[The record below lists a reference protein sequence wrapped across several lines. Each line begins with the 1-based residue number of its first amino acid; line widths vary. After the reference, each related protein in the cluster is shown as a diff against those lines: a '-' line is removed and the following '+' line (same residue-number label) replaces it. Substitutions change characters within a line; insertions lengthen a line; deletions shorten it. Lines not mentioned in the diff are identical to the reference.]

1 MSKIP
6 LFKVTMSPDAGP
18 AVTKVLDSGYI
29 GQGQKVEEF
38 ETKFQEV
45 IGSSVKP
52 LTTNSCTAA
61 LILALK
67 TLEIGPDSVVA
78 TSPMTCTATNQAI
91 MQTGAKILWYDVDP
105 YTGLIDVPKLAK
117 CMAQHR
123 VRFDVLMTV
132 DWGGT
137 LCDYKAIKDLQDL
150 FGNKFVT
157 VQDAAHCIK
166 IGPDHG
172 DYVAWSFGPIKH
184 LTMTD
189 GGALLTPDCQLEYF
203 SSIKKEATHI
213 SAYDKAKLLRWFGID
228 RNTGDSFRCQNL
240 IEFPGAKFHANDVQA
255 QVGLCNMSLALEG
268 VEKARA
274 NAAYYNSQLSGIDGL
289 ILPPFKPSNQWWL
302 YSIVVPGQRD
312 KLINYLDTKGIMA
325 SPVHARND
333 LHPVFR
339 YANPMGPLAGL
350 EFFASNQL
358 SIPVGWWVTKNDR
371 EYIVQTI
378 KEFFKRE

>member
-6 LFKVTMSPDAGP
+6 LFKVTMSPDAGT
-18 AVTKVLDSGYI
+18 AVSKVLDSGYI

-67 TLEIGPDSVVA
+67 TLNVGPE
-78 TSPMTCTATNQAI
+78 TKIMTTPMTCTATNLAI

-105 YTGLIDVPKLAK
+105 RTGLIDVDKLAYT
-117 CMAQHR
+117 MANFTR
-123 VRFDVLMTV
+123 PDIVMTV

-137 LCDYKAIKDLQDL
+137 LCDYKKLKYIQSL
-150 FGNKFVT
+150 FGFT
-157 VQDAAHCIK
+157 IIQDAAHCIK

-189 GGALLTPDCQLEYF
+189 GGALLVPDNYVEGHHGQ
-203 SSIKKEATHI
+203 SMK
-213 SAYDKAKLLRWFGID
+213 AYDKAKLLRWFGID
-228 RNTGDSFRCQNL
+228 RNSGDSFRCQNK
-240 IEFPGAKFHANDVQA
+240 IELPGAKYHANDVQA
-255 QVGLCNMSLALEG
+255 QVGLSNLQLSLEC

-274 NAAYYNSQLSGIDGL
+274 NAEYYDRELRDIEGL
-289 ILPPFKPSNQWWL
+289 ILPPCLPTNQWWL
-302 YSIVVPGQRD
+302 YSVVVPGNRD
-312 KLINYLDTKGIMA
+312 KLSNYLDGKGIA
-325 SPVHARND
+325 SSPVHARND
-333 LHPVFR
+333 LHPVFER
-339 YANPMGPLAGL
+339 FQSGRGQLKGL
-350 EFFASNQL
+350 DFFAENQL
-358 SIPVGWWVTKNDR
+358 SIPVGWWVTKHDR

-378 KEFFKRE
+378 REFFKRG